1 MSARPPREGLRLSA
15 VAPSVAAQF
24 APARTI
30 SEARASSYT
39 SLDQA
44 LSTASA
50 KPRDDKDLL
59 IQPQPRGSRSN
70 LSTPTM
76 ATDNR
81 YYSQQDPN
89 APYAYAQYPG
99 YDAAQ
104 YPPNSARPLRNGAS
118 HPHPAQ
124 GQPPQPPPP
133 TQYPT
138 HPPPSGYPQPGYP
151 ATPYTVPHPQSQAQW
166 TPDGWQHYQH
176 PFPHP
181 PNQPLQ
187 QDPQYSSRA
196 DAQQQSASAGE
207 ARAPSAGAS
216 KPDNRR
222 IEERA
227 ERPPEAATQPK
238 ARKGKE
244 PLVEPPAPTPLPQAP
259 AQLGLDYHKVSQ
271 HRDFFLID

>member
-1 MSARPPREGLRLSA
+1 MSARPRRDRSQLFGATSSE
-15 VAPSVAAQF
+15 AAQF

-30 SEARASSYT
+30 PEARASSYT

-44 LSTASA
+44 LSPAST

-59 IQPQPRGSRSN
+59 SQPQPRGSRSS

-89 APYAYAQYPG
+89 ATYAYAQYPP

-104 YPPNSARPLRNGAS
+104 YPPNSARPIRNGAS
-118 HPHPAQ
+118 HQHPAQ
-124 GQPPQPPPP
+124 AQPPQPPTP
-133 TQYPT
+133 TQYPA
-138 HPPPSGYPQPGYP
+138 HPPPSGYPPPGYP
-151 ATPYTVPHPQSQAQW
+151 TTAYTVPHPQSQAQW
-166 TPDGWQHYQH
+166 TAEGWQHYQQS
-176 PFPHP
+176 FPP
-181 PNQPLQ
+181 PTSQPMQ
-187 QDPQYSSRA
+187 QEQQYSSRA
-196 DAQQQSASAGE
+196 DAQQQAAPAGE
-207 ARAPSAGAS
+207 TRAPSAGPS

-222 IEERA
+222 TEERA

-259 AQLGLDYHKVSQ
+259 AQLGLDYHKVSN
-271 HRDFFLID
+271 RIFSLID